1 MASCLSGTLQL
12 HALKGIS
19 SWSKDDRTGSVIE
32 AVGNA
37 LGKPALK
44 LKTLVRS
51 VKAQNQELWVLVRI
65 LVKRHCLM

>member
-1 MASCLSGTLQL
+1 MIG
-12 HALKGIS
+12 
-19 SWSKDDRTGSVIE
+19 RGSVIE

-51 VKAQNQELWVLVRI
+51 VKAQNQELWVLVKI